1 MKMIEFLSE
10 SQQEKFKQLM
20 KDNMIQSD
28 ESKTNKYTEKLSRR
42 DLEDLMGV
50 RMDIYKRV
58 RGAMRRR

>member
-20 KDNMIQSD
+20 KDNMIQSND
-28 ESKTNKYTEKLSRR
+28 SKTNKYTEKLSRR

-50 RMDIYKRV
+50 RKDIYKRV

>member
-1 MKMIEFLSE
+1 MKMIEFLTE

-20 KDNMIQSD
+20 KDNMIQSND
-28 ESKTNKYTEKLSRR
+28 SKTNKYTEKLSRR

-50 RMDIYKRV
+50 RKDIYKRV

>member
-1 MKMIEFLSE
+1 MKMIDFLSE
-10 SQQEKFKQLM
+10 SQQKKFKQLM

-28 ESKTNKYTEKLSRR
+28 DSKTKKFTEKISRR